1 MHRTM
6 TLKGFILILFLI
18 LAVFLVFH
26 LLMKGDL
33 TRKAEQE
40 ESLREALAQ
49 LQEEEKD
56 LKKTAE
62 LCSNVLELVTG
73 PMVPQISAVEAFFLK
88 EGALAARMSGSGP
101 SVFAIYDSG
110 ERAAAA
116 LEAFR
121 KSPVSEGCFGTLT
134 TFFSREG
141 KD

>member
-40 ESLREALAQ
+40 EALREALAQ

-56 LKKTAE
+56 LRFEFSNPEALYTYSEEE
-62 LCSNVLELVTG
+62 LRILVDE
-73 PMVPQISAVEAFFLK
+73 MA
-88 EGALAARMSGSGP
+88 
-101 SVFAIYDSG
+101 D
-110 ERAAAA
+110 
-116 LEAFR
+116 
-121 KSPVSEGCFGTLT
+121 
-134 TFFSREG
+134 
-141 KD
+141 

>member
-40 ESLREALAQ
+40 ASLREALAQ

-56 LKKTAE
+56 LKAQLSIVGTEDYIVSSAMENYSYVKKDDIRFEFSNPEALYTYSEEE
-62 LCSNVLELVTG
+62 LRILVDE
-73 PMVPQISAVEAFFLK
+73 MA
-88 EGALAARMSGSGP
+88 
-101 SVFAIYDSG
+101 D
-110 ERAAAA
+110 
-116 LEAFR
+116 
-121 KSPVSEGCFGTLT
+121 
-134 TFFSREG
+134 
-141 KD
+141 